1 MRHLA
6 TASALSLILAFPAL
20 ADQIYE
26 TEQASFTVETV
37 AEGLEFPWSIDFL
50 PDGSRLVTEREGR
63 LRVIEADGT
72 LRAAPVTGLPD
83 DLIAIR
89 QGGLMDVRVAPDFD
103 TTRHVYFSYA
113 QGTEG
118 ANGTALARGVL
129 SADMSAL
136 EDVQVLF
143 RANIDKAAGF
153 HFGGRILFN
162 EDGTLF
168 LTLGDGGRT
177 PQEAQ
182 DPANHLGTVV
192 RLHLDGSIP
201 ADNPQVENAAQ
212 GVFSF
217 GHRNVQG
224 IDRNPATGSV
234 WTTEHG
240 PRGGDEINI
249 LAPGV
254 NFGWPTV
261 TYGINYNGTIIT
273 EERERPEFEP
283 PIWYWNP
290 SIAPAGMAFYTGSAF
305 EHWNGDLFHA
315 ALAGMTL
322 QRMEISGDRVI
333 GVEDLLTDRDQR
345 FRDVRTGPDGFIY
358 LLVDDI
364 DGEVI
369 RLVPAR

>member
-6 TASALSLILAFPAL
+6 TASAIALVLTAPAL
-20 ADQIYE
+20 ASEVQE
-26 TEQASFTVETV
+26 SEQANFTVETV
-37 AEGLEFPWSIDFL
+37 VEGLEFPWSIDFL
-50 PDGSRLVTEREGR
+50 PDGAMLVTEREGR
-63 LRVIEADGT
+63 LRVIEADGS
-72 LRAAPVTGLPD
+72 LRTDPVAGLPE
-83 DLIAIR
+83 DLIVVR
-89 QGGLMDVRVAPDFD
+89 QGGLMDVRIAPDFE
-103 TTRHVYFSYA
+103 TSRHVYFSYA

-118 ANGTALARGVL
+118 ANGTALARGAL
-129 SADMSAL
+129 NTGMTAL
-136 EDVQVLF
+136 EDVEVLF

-177 PQEAQ
+177 IEEAQ
-182 DPANHLGTVV
+182 DPSNHLGTVV
-192 RLHLDGSIP
+192 RLNPDGSIP
-201 ADNPQVENAAQ
+201 AGNPDIEAGAA

-249 LAPGV
+249 LQPGA

-261 TYGINYNGTIIT
+261 TYGINYNGSVIT
-273 EERERPEFEP
+273 EERDRPGFEP
-283 PIWYWNP
+283 PIWYWRP
-290 SIAPAGMAFYTGSAF
+290 SIAPAGMAFYTGDAF
-305 EHWNGDLFHA
+305 EHWQGDLFHA

-333 GVEDLLTDRDQR
+333 GVEDLLTDREQR
-345 FRDVRTGPDGFIY
+345 FRDVRIGPDGFIY
-358 LLVDDI
+358 VLVDDI

-369 RLVPAR
+369 RLVPAQ

>member
-6 TASALSLILAFPAL
+6 TASALSLILAAPAL
-20 ADQIYE
+20 ADQVYE
-26 TEQASFTVETV
+26 TEQANFTVETV

-50 PDGSRLVTEREGR
+50 PDGSKLVTERPGR

-72 LRAAPVTGLPD
+72 LRAEPVAGIPD

-89 QGGLMDVRVAPDFD
+89 QGGLMDVRLAPDFE

-113 QGTEG
+113 QGTED

-136 EDVQVLF
+136 EDVEVLF
-143 RANIDKAAGF
+143 RVNFDKRAGF

-162 EDGTLF
+162 DDDTLF
-168 LTLGDGGRT
+168 LTLGDGGRY
-177 PQEAQ
+177 QGEAQ
-182 DPANHLGTVV
+182 DPSNHLGAVV
-192 RLHLDGSIP
+192 RLNRDGSIP
-201 ADNPQVENAAQ
+201 DDNPQIEDGAP
-212 GVFSF
+212 GVFTF

-224 IDRNPATGSV
+224 ISRNPATGSV
-234 WTTEHG
+234 WTSEHG
-240 PRGGDEINI
+240 PRGGDEIHV
-249 LAPGV
+249 LQPGN
-254 NFGWPTV
+254 NFGWPVV
-261 TYGINYNGTIIT
+261 TYGINYDGSIIT
-273 EERERPEFEP
+273 EERERPEFVQ
-283 PIWYWNP
+283 PIWYWTP
-290 SIAPAGMAFYTGSAF
+290 SIAPAGMAFYTGDAF

-322 QRMEISGDRVI
+322 QRMEVHGDRVI

-358 LLVDDI
+358 VLVDDI

-369 RLVPAR
+369 RLVPAQ

>member
-1 MRHLA
+1 MRHLT
-6 TASALSLILAFPAL
+6 TASAIALVFAVPAL
-20 ADQIYE
+20 ADQVHE
-26 TEQASFTVETV
+26 TEQANFTVETV

-50 PDGSRLVTEREGR
+50 PDGSKLVTEREGR
-63 LRVIEADGT
+63 LRVIDADGS
-72 LRAAPVTGLPD
+72 LRAEPVAGIPD

-89 QGGLMDVRVAPDFD
+89 QGGLMDVRVAPDFQ

-129 SADMSAL
+129 NPDMSAL
-136 EDVQVLF
+136 EDVEVLF
-143 RANIDKAAGF
+143 RANIDKASGF

-162 EDGTLF
+162 EDGTLY

-177 PQEAQ
+177 IQEAQ
-182 DPANHLGTVV
+182 DPSNHLGTVV
-192 RLHLDGSIP
+192 RLNRDGSIP
-201 ADNPQVENAAQ
+201 ADNPQIDTAAQ

-234 WTTEHG
+234 WTSEHG

-249 LAPGV
+249 LQPGV

-261 TYGINYNGTIIT
+261 TYGINYNGSVIT
-273 EERERPEFEP
+273 EERDRPGLEP
-283 PIWYWNP
+283 PIWYWRP

-305 EHWNGDLFHA
+305 EHWQGDLFHA

-333 GVEDLLTDRDQR
+333 GVENLLTDRDQR

-358 LLVDDI
+358 VLVDDI

-369 RLVPAR
+369 RLVPAQ

>member
-6 TASALSLILAFPAL
+6 TASALSLILAVPAL
-20 ADQIYE
+20 ADEVYE

-50 PDGSRLVTEREGR
+50 PDGSKLVTEREGR

-72 LRAAPVTGLPD
+72 LRAEPVTGLPD

-89 QGGLMDVRVAPDFD
+89 QGGLMDVRVAPDFE

-290 SIAPAGMAFYTGSAF
+290 SIAPAGMAFYTGDAF

-315 ALAGMTL
+315 ALTGMTL
-322 QRMEISGDRVI
+322 KRMEISGDRVI

-358 LLVDDI
+358 VLVDDI

-369 RLVPAR
+369 RLVPAG

>member
-1 MRHLA
+1 LQPK
-6 TASALSLILAFPAL
+6 S
-20 ADQIYE
+20 
-26 TEQASFTVETV
+26 EQANFTVETV
-37 AEGLEFPWSIDFL
+37 VEGLEFPWSIDFL
-50 PDGSRLVTEREGR
+50 PDGAMLVTEREGR
-63 LRVIEADGT
+63 LRVIEADGS
-72 LRAAPVTGLPD
+72 LRTDPVAGLPE
-83 DLIAIR
+83 DLIVVR
-89 QGGLMDVRVAPDFD
+89 QGGLMDVRIAPDFE
-103 TTRHVYFSYA
+103 TSRHVYFSYA

-129 SADMSAL
+129 NTGMTAL
-136 EDVQVLF
+136 EDVEVLF

-177 PQEAQ
+177 IEEAQ
-182 DPANHLGTVV
+182 DPSNHLGTVV
-192 RLHLDGSIP
+192 RLNPDGSIP
-201 ADNPQVENAAQ
+201 AGNPDIEAGAA

-249 LAPGV
+249 LQPGA

-261 TYGINYNGTIIT
+261 TYGINYNGSVIT
-273 EERERPEFEP
+273 EERDRPGFEP
-283 PIWYWNP
+283 PIWYWRP
-290 SIAPAGMAFYTGSAF
+290 SIAPAGMAFYTGDAF
-305 EHWNGDLFHA
+305 EHWQGDLFHA

-333 GVEDLLTDRDQR
+333 GVEDLLTDREQR
-345 FRDVRTGPDGFIY
+345 FRDVRIGPDGFIY
-358 LLVDDI
+358 VLVDDI

-369 RLVPAR
+369 RLVPAQ

>member
-369 RLVPAR
+369 RLVPAG